1 MLTFFYCSVSAD
13 HKRSIVIA
21 HDKQLLEYSQSWDKF
36 MKEFEEKSLKYL
48 EELGETHRD
57 RLSELQKEVVQEV
70 KSKPQRWSRELVDW
84 RKREA
89 IMADQQRY
97 QEAQRIKSVSDALE
111 AKERNQKDSA
121 LESSLKLKER
131 NMLHIQA
138 AEKAA
143 LQKRIDTKRREF
155 EHQRKTDHA
164 RVLQRNKNILAM
176 LDTKHVRM
184 S

>member
-1 MLTFFYCSVSAD
+1 
-13 HKRSIVIA
+13 
-21 HDKQLLEYSQSWDKF
+21 
-36 MKEFEEKSLKYL
+36 MKEFEEKSQTYLK
-48 EELGETHRD
+48 ELNETHQAQ
-57 RLSELQKEVVQEV
+57 LSALQKEVVEEV

-121 LESSLKLKER
+121 LETSLKLKER
-131 NMLHIQA
+131 NMLHIHTT
-138 AEKAA
+138 EKAA

-155 EHQRKTDHA
+155 EHQRKDGQA
-164 RVLQRNKNILAM
+164 RILQRNKNILAM
-176 LDTKHVRM
+176 LDTKNVSTHI
-184 S
+184 